1 MTDQEWATAFVGC
14 KIQGT
19 GVRFAET
26 VEVLAKKLAQAREE
40 AVADFRRRE
49 RPVATDGGFTVADR
63 PAVQGNP
70 PLPPP
75 GDFTRQ

>member
-1 MTDQEWATAFVGC
+1 MRLSIAAVALIAIVSGSSA
-14 KIQGT
+14 
-19 GVRFAET
+19 FAET
-26 VEVLAKKLAQAREE
+26 VEVLVKKLAQAREE

-70 PLPPP
+70 PLPTP